1 MNLANAFSFLILG
14 SVMNVVP
21 SLAPTLA
28 AGGLIQG
35 QSASVWANGT
45 SALWLHFMGFVV
57 GLIGSSYL
65 VREAAAR
72 VPALVTT
79 ATARV
84 FAPVPAAIDAA
95 PARRSVASGS
105 RVTA

>member
-1 MNLANAFSFLILG
+1 M
-14 SVMNVVP
+14 
-21 SLAPTLA
+21 
-28 AGGLIQG
+28 IQG

-45 SALWLHFMGFVV
+45 SALWLHFMGVVV

-72 VPALVTT
+72 VPALVST

-84 FAPVPAAIDAA
+84 FAPAPAGASTA
-95 PARRSVASGS
+95 PARRSVANGS

>member
-21 SLAPTLA
+21 SLAPSLA
-28 AGGLIQG
+28 AGGMIQG

-65 VREAAAR
+65 LRRAAAHVPALVSTAAAR
-72 VPALVTT
+72 VFTP
-79 ATARV
+79 ATAK
-84 FAPVPAAIDAA
+84 AGSA
-95 PARRSVASGS
+95 PARQPVANGA

>member
-45 SALWLHFMGFVV
+45 SALWLHFMGLVV

-65 VREAAAR
+65 MREAAAR
-72 VPALVTT
+72 VPALVS

-84 FAPVPAAIDAA
+84 FAAAPAAVNAA
-95 PARRSVASGS
+95 PARRSVSNGS
-105 RVTA
+105 RATA